1 MTDLPAGDP
10 VVRRANDLATSA
22 LDVLG
27 SLLLAAAAGWWAW
40 SAVHPALGLAVAG
53 AGRHRA
59 VRARPVA
66 RHPAI
71 VDAKLGVGRRRSRC
85 PARRTRARL
94 HVMGR

>member
-53 AGRHRA
+53 SVVIVLSGLAQWRGTPRTM
-59 VRARPVA
+59 A
-66 RHPAI
+66 RHTPAPTALPGPT
-71 VDAKLGVGRRRSRC
+71 DPG
-85 PARRTRARL
+85 PL

>member
-40 SAVHPALGLAVAG
+40 TAVHPALGLAVAG
-53 AGRHRA
+53 S
-59 VRARPVA
+59 VV
-66 RHPAI
+66 I
-71 VDAKLGVGRRRSRC
+71 VLSGLAQWRGTPRSS
-85 PARRTRARL
+85 PARVSPAPALPGPTDPGPL